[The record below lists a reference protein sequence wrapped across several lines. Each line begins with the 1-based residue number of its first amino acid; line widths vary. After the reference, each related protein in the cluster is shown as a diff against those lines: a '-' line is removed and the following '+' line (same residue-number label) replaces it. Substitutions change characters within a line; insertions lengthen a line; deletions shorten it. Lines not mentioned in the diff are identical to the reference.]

1 MGLAPHP
8 LHLPHLVTVLDP
20 PRPPR
25 PEHHHLPHGVP
36 HADQHQHLYTCLGVQ
51 ELLLVF
57 KDDPENKLLIKMFV
71 KSLNIFTCFIRI
83 TISIPIFLKQ
93 FSSHLPT
100 KCHMMGRSLL
110 SFSFSNILA
119 WAVRGPGWGEQY
131 FYTYWWC
138 FHHSL

>member
-1 MGLAPHP
+1 MVSPTQAS
-8 LHLPHLVTVLDP
+8 T
-20 PRPPR
+20 RS
-25 PEHHHLPHGVP
+25 
-36 HADQHQHLYTCLGVQ
+36 LYTCLGVQ

-57 KDDPENKLLIKMFV
+57 KDDPENKFLIKMFV

-131 FYTYWWC
+131 FYTYWWV
-138 FHHSL
+138 FSSFSLTAFSSVHYCASVWK